1 MDEDSRFLI
10 LSLGGGSFAL
20 PITTLLEITVPRGIR
35 NDSDLPPV
43 FEGVFEFRGRPV
55 PVLDA
60 RKALKLGGAPGP
72 VLLVV
77 RTAKNILGVLV
88 DAVIE
93 IIDAVQKPEGMPPGV
108 VSTGVRCYRGVIRH
122 KGELILLLNEDGLL
136 Q

>member
-1 MDEDSRFLI
+1 MDEGRRFLI
-10 LSLGGGSFAL
+10 LSLDGGSFAL

-35 NDSDLPPV
+35 NDGDLPPE
-43 FEGVFEFRGRPV
+43 FEGMFEFRGRHV

-60 RKALKLGGAPGP
+60 RKVFRIGGAPGP

-77 RTAKNILGVLV
+77 RTAKDVLGVLV
-88 DAVIE
+88 DAVTE
-93 IIDAVQKPEGMPPGV
+93 IIDAAQKPADMPPGV
-108 VSTGVRCYRGVIRH
+108 VSPGVRCYRGVIRH